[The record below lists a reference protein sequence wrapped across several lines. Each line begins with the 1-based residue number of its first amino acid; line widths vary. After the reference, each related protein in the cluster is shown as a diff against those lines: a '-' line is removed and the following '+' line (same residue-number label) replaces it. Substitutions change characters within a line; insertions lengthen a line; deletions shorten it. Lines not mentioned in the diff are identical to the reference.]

1 MPTTSTGIRHSEGE
15 NERGRRM
22 RRRGKDSVGGENLA
36 RIEEIQGLIGARIK
50 RARKSRGLTIQN
62 VAKQSGLTAGY
73 ISQIE
78 NNKAL
83 PSVAAIFKIGNVLDC
98 PITFFFERDEAAH
111 RCIVRKGQRK
121 TLSFPVSK
129 IVFELL
135 SPDLLGK
142 RLDPN
147 IMRIEKGGRTGAT
160 PYRHKTGEVVILVL
174 KGAVHLRLGNTG
186 WRLDE
191 GDSAHFDATKPHTI
205 ANAAPRTTELL
216 WVATPPA
223 Y

>member
-1 MPTTSTGIRHSEGE
+1 MTVPDRSGNVNRARSGEGSD
-15 NERGRRM
+15 G
-22 RRRGKDSVGGENLA
+22 LPPA
-36 RIEEIQGLIGARIK
+36 RIEDIQGLIGARIK
-50 RARKSRGLTIQN
+50 GARKSRQLTIQD
-62 VAKQSGLTAGY
+62 VADKSGLTAGY

-83 PSVAAIFKIGNVLDC
+83 PSVATLFKIGNVLDC
-98 PITFFFERDEAAH
+98 PLTFFFERDATAN
-111 RCIVRKGQRK
+111 RCVVRKGQRK

-147 IMRIEKGGRTGAT
+147 IMRIEKGGSTGAT
-160 PYRHKTGEVVILVL
+160 PYRHKTGEVAILVL
-174 KGAVHLRLGNTG
+174 KGAVHLELGRAR

-191 GDSAHFDATKPHTI
+191 GDSAHFDATEPHTI
-205 ANAAPRTTELL
+205 ANAADRTSELL

>member
-1 MPTTSTGIRHSEGE
+1 MSRANSVPPPTTLNGSRLE
-15 NERGRRM
+15 
-22 RRRGKDSVGGENLA
+22 DL
-36 RIEEIQGLIGARIK
+36 QGLIGARLK
-50 RARKSRGLTIQN
+50 QARKNRRLTIDAL
-62 VAKQSGLTAGY
+62 AKKSGLTAGY

-98 PITFFFERDEAAH
+98 PLTYFFERDETAN
-111 RCIVRKGQRK
+111 RYIVRKAERK
-121 TLSFPVSK
+121 TLSFPPSR

-135 SPDLLGK
+135 SPDLLAK

-147 IMRIEKGGRTGAT
+147 IMRIEKGGTTGAT
-160 PYRHKTGEVVILVL
+160 PYRHKTGEVVVLVL
-174 KGAVHLRLGNTG
+174 KGAVHLTLGESR
-186 WRLDE
+186 WRLAE
-191 GDSAHFDATKPHTI
+191 GDSAHFDATQLHSI
-205 ANAAPRTTELL
+205 ANAAPRATELL